1 MSKTQELWLSF
12 AAGVALVL
20 AGYTIESAKS
30 YPKLGKDLRET
41 CKIRAWH
48 PECGKEAYRE

>member
-12 AAGVALVL
+12 AAGVALVM

-48 PECGKEAYRE
+48 PECDKEAYRE